1 MITMTTTLNKQDI
14 IKSCLEGI
22 AFADEGTPTHF
33 VVCFAYTE
41 HEQILTEEL
50 TSLDKAVDEF
60 IELVSNH
67 TKIEE
72 DDEGYS
78 IDAFFEETE
87 CLSTIHY
94 HEIQPCVEDR

>member
-1 MITMTTTLNKQDI
+1 MTTTLNKQDI
-14 IKSCLEGI
+14 INSCLEGI
-22 AFADEGTPTHF
+22 AFAEEGTPTHY

-78 IDAFFEETE
+78 IDAFYDETE